1 MKNRNVYRPKK
12 IKKPVPEG
20 VKTAFRWI
28 VYTIIAFLLFAFS
41 TQGDSSVPKAIVLF
55 PLAFA
60 IAVFESE
67 VPSAVTGTV
76 CGLLIDISTDKLLG
90 FTAFYMCVLCGLMSA
105 LFRQFLRKN
114 IISYIAIT
122 AALTGIY
129 LYVDYYLFYKIWGEI
144 GYETVLKTV
153 LLPSWLKTVL
163 WSPLV
168 FFAVWLFDRITGPER
183 RLVIEATDKN
193 IDRI

>member
-1 MKNRNVYRPKK
+1 MRNKNVYRPKK

-20 VKTAFRWI
+20 VKTAFRWLI
-28 VYTIIAFLLFAFS
+28 YALAAFLLFAFS
-41 TQGDSSVPKAIVLF
+41 TQGDSETPKAIVLF

-67 VPSAVTGTV
+67 VPCAITGTV

-90 FTAFYMCVLCGLMSA
+90 FTAFFMCVFCGLISA

-114 IISYIAIT
+114 IISYIGIT
-122 AALTGIY
+122 AVLTGVY
-129 LYVDYYLFYKIWGEI
+129 LYIDYYLFYKIWGEA
-144 GYETVLKTV
+144 GYQTVLRAM
-153 LLPSWLKTVL
+153 LLPSWIKTVL
-163 WSPLV
+163 WSPAV
-168 FFAVWLFDRITGPER
+168 FLAVWLFDRMTGPER
-183 RLVIEATDKN
+183 RLVIEAADKN